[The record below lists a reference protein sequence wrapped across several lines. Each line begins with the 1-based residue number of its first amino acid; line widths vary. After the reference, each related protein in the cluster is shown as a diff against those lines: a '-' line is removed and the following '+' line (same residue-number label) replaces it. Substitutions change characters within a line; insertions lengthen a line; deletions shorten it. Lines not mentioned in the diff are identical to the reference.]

1 MVEGSRSLVLTRKGS
16 YFFMVVMACSS
27 SDNSPTSSST
37 SDETS
42 EDNVEDSFWGVLAR
56 KAKIVLEDSSS
67 EFQRKNPKMVQRV
80 PVSDG
85 LILQKNGSRQLM
97 ENKWKRQESIVLNKG
112 LEAIASSW
120 SLLSD
125 LGNALEEGI
134 NLVETKATNFM
145 YTDPRSRPLKK
156 SLDSTVS
163 EKCITS
169 VPNHHGNLEGKLSRS
184 QVKSEEKI
192 TRSQAK
198 SNEKVLKSQIKA
210 EEKQG
215 VTKDTQLKASR
226 DVAMAM
232 ATKAKLLLRE
242 LKGVKTD
249 LAFTKARCTQLEEE
263 NKRLREN
270 VDKGEKHEEDDLVWL
285 QLEALLAEKARLVQE
300 NAAYARENQ
309 FLHEVVQYHQL
320 RLRSIGFPGESL
332 MMDDE
337 GALNASAVDMDFLPL
352 YPEEKD
358 IIALE
363 ESVKIA
369 TQHVA

>member
-1 MVEGSRSLVLTRKGS
+1 MQPLLQGSSSEKISLLLAATAVYARREKKLVLAKKGS

-27 SDNSPTSSST
+27 SDNSPTSSTT

-42 EDNVEDSFWGVLAR
+42 EDNMEDSFWGGLAR

-67 EFQRKNPKMVQRV
+67 EFQRKKSKMVQRV

-97 ENKWKRQESIVLNKG
+97 ENKWKWQESIVLNKG
-112 LEAIASSW
+112 LEAIASSF

-125 LGNALEEGI
+125 TLGNALEEGI
-134 NLVETKATNFM
+134 NLVETKASNFL
-145 YTDPRSRPLKK
+145 YTDSQSRPLKK

-163 EKCITS
+163 EKRITS
-169 VPNHHGNLEGKLSRS
+169 VPNNHGNLEGTLSRS

-198 SNEKVLKSQIKA
+198 SEEKVLKSQIKA

-249 LAFTKARCTQLEEE
+249 LAFSKVRCTQLEEE

-270 VDKGEKHEEDDLVWL
+270 VDKGEKHEEDDLVRL
-285 QLEALLAEKARLVQE
+285 QLEALLAEKSK
-300 NAAYARENQ
+300 
-309 FLHEVVQYHQL
+309 
-320 RLRSIGFPGESL
+320 SIGFPGESL